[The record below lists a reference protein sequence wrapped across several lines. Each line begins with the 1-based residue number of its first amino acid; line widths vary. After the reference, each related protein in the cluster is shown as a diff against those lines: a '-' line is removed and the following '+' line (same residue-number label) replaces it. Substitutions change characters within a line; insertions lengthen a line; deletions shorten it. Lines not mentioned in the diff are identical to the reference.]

1 MLNLNHSIKA
11 LQKQIENMAPGKA
24 KLAVMGEA
32 AGIAKDIEAE
42 KKLLLNLKNVLRV
55 MPKSMRALDQN

>member
-1 MLNLNHSIKA
+1 
-11 LQKQIENMAPGKA
+11 MAPGKA